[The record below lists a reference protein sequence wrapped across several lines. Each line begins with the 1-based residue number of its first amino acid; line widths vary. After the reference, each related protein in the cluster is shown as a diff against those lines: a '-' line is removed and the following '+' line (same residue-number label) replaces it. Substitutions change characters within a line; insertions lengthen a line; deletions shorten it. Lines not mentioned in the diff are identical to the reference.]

1 MLRWVYTKKYKNQS
15 GVVYNRGMKISLII
29 PVYNEEK
36 YIGGCLDSIANQK
49 IKPDEVIV
57 VDNNCTDNTL
67 SIVHKYPFV
76 RVIHESTQGMIAAR
90 NAGFNAANYEII
102 ARCDGDT
109 KLPPN
114 WIARIYRNFSR
125 YEIDAL
131 TGPIMFYDAPIKT
144 SLIARA
150 YLDMMKPIH
159 RGGETLVGPNMII
172 TKEIWEKVKN
182 IVCLNDKLVH
192 EDIDLAYH
200 IQEMGG
206 RIKRDNG
213 LVVSTSI
220 RRMKKNPYSFFSE
233 YPQRFMKT
241 LLHHDKVVL
250 ELKKGFKLPA
260 WYTNR
265 RSQKKS

>member
-1 MLRWVYTKKYKNQS
+1 
-15 GVVYNRGMKISLII
+15 MKISLII

-36 YIGGCLDSIANQK
+36 YIEACLDSISKQK

-57 VDNNCTDNTL
+57 VNNNSTDATL
-67 SIVHKYPFV
+67 SLVKNYPFV
-76 RVIHESTQGMIAAR
+76 RVVNEKKQGMIAAR
-90 NAGFNAANYEII
+90 NAGFNAATHELI
-102 ARCDGDT
+102 ARCDADV
-109 KLPPN
+109 KLPSN
-114 WIARIYRNFSR
+114 WTARIHRNFAR

-131 TGPIMFYDAPIKT
+131 TGPITYYDAPIKT

-182 IVCLNDKLVH
+182 KVCLNDKLVH

-200 IQEMGG
+200 IQEVGG
-206 RIKRDNG
+206 RIKRDNL
-213 LVVSTSI
+213 LVAGTSS
-220 RRMKKNPYSFFSE
+220 RRIQKDPYSFFSE

-241 LLHHDKVVL
+241 LLHHDATVL
-250 ELKKGFKLPA
+250 QLKKRFKLPA

-265 RSQKKS
+265 RFLKK